1 LLSNPVCQ
9 LPLTRCYGIRRFVD
23 GFAFNCLAT
32 MAAFCLIASSL
43 AGAQQT
49 LALAEANSSSA
60 TLSLVEPG
68 LAARTVGRVDPNLLA
83 SAASPIGSAVAA
95 EEPAEQ
101 KVNWFKRPVESEL
114 IVESLTSIG
123 HYKVFATSDWENL
136 YTGGLE
142 YDRHSWGTFIGS
154 QMDYVAEIL
163 PLMILRQP
171 AKLDK
176 WGNPL
181 STARQTLAG
190 VGITPIGLRMMWRN
204 KKAYRPYFIV
214 KGGMLAFNRKALSP
228 NATYQNFTL
237 QTGFG
242 LQARLTQR
250 VDMRLT
256 FSDFHFSNAFMVPL
270 NPGLDVLNWN
280 AGIVFHLGQHR
291 Q

>member
-1 LLSNPVCQ
+1 MLSNLVCEFRFRQ
-9 LPLTRCYGIRRFVD
+9 CRSVRRFVD
-23 GFAFNCLAT
+23 GFGLNYLAMT
-32 MAAFCLIASSL
+32 AACWLVMSPLAHAQETVAL
-43 AGAQQT
+43 AGVNPS
-49 LALAEANSSSA
+49 AE
-60 TLSLVEPG
+60 TLSLVEAG
-68 LAARTVGRVDPNLLA
+68 TSAQAVGPLKTNLLV
-83 SAASPIGSAVAA
+83 SAASPIGAAAA
-95 EEPAEQ
+95 EEPEKR
-101 KVNWFKRPVESEL
+101 KVNWFRRPVESEL
-114 IVESLTSIG
+114 IVESMASFG
-123 HYKVFATSDWENL
+123 NYKVFATSDWEKL

-163 PLMILRQP
+163 PLMILREP
-171 AKLDK
+171 AKMDK

-181 STARQTLAG
+181 STARQTLVG

-204 KKAYRPYFIV
+204 KRAYRPYFIV
-214 KGGMLAFNRKALSP
+214 KGGMLAFNKKALSP

-250 VDMRLT
+250 VDVRVT
-256 FSDFHFSNAFMVPL
+256 FSDFHFSNAFAVPL
-270 NPGLDVLNWN
+270 NPGLDVLNCN